1 MSRVEPNNMIAGKLR
16 QMADVLQQQESDG
29 FRVAAYR
36 RAGDT
41 IQNLERSV
49 ADLLSEGGLPA
60 LVALPSIGRGI
71 GSAIQEM
78 IVTGRW
84 GQLDRL
90 LGTLEPER
98 LFQALPGIGP
108 QTAKRIH
115 ETLHIETLE
124 ALEEAA
130 LDGRLE
136 KVTGIGQRRAA
147 SIRANL
153 SELLGHRHIRLSS
166 TARPPPISVILRAD
180 HEYRAKAGRGKL
192 RRISPK
198 RFNPSGEAWLPVLHT
213 TVGEWEF
220 TLLFSNTRRAHEL
233 GKTDDWVVAY
243 FHGEHSPEGQCT
255 IVTETHGLL
264 TGRRVVRGR
273 EGECIAHYSCEGAD

>member
-1 MSRVEPNNMIAGKLR
+1 MSRVELNNMIAGKLR

-108 QTAKRIH
+108 QTAKRVH
-115 ETLHIETLE
+115 ETLHIDTLE

-153 SELLGHRHIRLSS
+153 SELLGHRHVRLSS
-166 TARPPPISVILRAD
+166 TARPPPVSVILRAD
-180 HEYRAKAGRGKL
+180 QEYRAKAGRGEL
-192 RRISPK
+192 RRIAPK
-198 RFNPSGEAWLPVLHT
+198 RFNPSSEAWLPVLHT
-213 TVGEWEF
+213 TVEEWEF
-220 TLLFSNTRRAHEL
+220 TLLFSNTRRA
-233 GKTDDWVVAY
+233 T
-243 FHGEHSPEGQCT
+243 T
-255 IVTETHGLL
+255 GLL
-264 TGRRVVRGR
+264 HTSTVYTHPRVS
-273 EGECIAHYSCEGAD
+273 AQ